1 LGLDEESLT
10 NREKLADERIKI
22 KETVDKDTLSKQE
35 RAQQEVIYQDC
46 LNRSCN
52 EKVLE
57 SNYDDHNPKSN
68 IV

>member
-35 RAQQEVIYQDC
+35 RAQQEVLKY
-46 LNRSCN
+46 L
-52 EKVLE
+52 
-57 SNYDDHNPKSN
+57 
-68 IV
+68 